1 MNDDRDS
8 SPDLAGTSEATLIV
22 DVNKLR
28 ENQPVQSRDDQQA
41 YLMVIAGPHV
51 GKMFKVDDDTTVLGR
66 SSKADI
72 HVNDVGISRQHAE
85 FVCYGEDVFIDDLD
99 SANGT
104 YLNGQIVDRRQQ
116 LQDGDKITLG
126 STTILKFTY
135 HDELD
140 ESFQKEM
147 VNAALRDGLT
157 GAYNK
162 SYFLKHL
169 ETEMAFAL
177 RHQTALSLIMLDID
191 HFKPVNDNYGH
202 LAGDAILKRLT
213 EIAVSSLRGE
223 DIFARYGGEE
233 FAIVSRGTPLEG
245 ARVIAERLRSTVE
258 RTDFIYDG
266 NHIPITISMG
276 IATLPDVAAQ
286 TPEDLI
292 KAADMALYDAK
303 QAGRNRVC
311 LAR

>member
-1 MNDDRDS
+1 M
-8 SPDLAGTSEATLIV
+8 IV
-22 DVNKLR
+22 DASKLR
-28 ENQPVQSRDDQQA
+28 QSQPVDNQKNEQA

-51 GKMFKVDDDTTVLGR
+51 GKMFKIEDATTILGR
-66 SSKADI
+66 SSKADLHI
-72 HVNDVGISRQHAE
+72 NDVGVSRQHAE
-85 FVCYGEDVFIDDLD
+85 FVRYGEDVFIDDMD

-104 YLNGQIVDRRQQ
+104 YLNGQVIDRRQQ

-140 ESFQKEM
+140 ETFQKEM

-162 SYFLKHL
+162 NYFLKHL
-169 ETEMAFAL
+169 QTEMAFAL
-177 RHQTALSLIMLDID
+177 RHQTPLSLIMLDID

-202 LAGDAILKRLT
+202 LAGDAILKRLA
-213 EIAVSSLRGE
+213 EIAISSLRTE

-233 FAIVSRGTPLEG
+233 FAIVSRGTPTDG

-258 RTDFIYDG
+258 QTDFIYDDQQ
-266 NHIPITISMG
+266 IPITISIG
-276 IATLPDVAAQ
+276 VAALPDVAASS
-286 TPEDLI
+286 PEELI

-303 QAGRNRVC
+303 NGGRNRVC
-311 LAR
+311 LAG